1 MLSPPNMQTI
11 TMTYMQA
18 LFLLS
23 HTKHRAR
30 GNRAIVHKKNPA
42 ILKMNRGGNKYDYPL
57 YPGGEVLKRSQL
69 IFSGSGTINE
79 NLPAQ
84 LCWLKRPY
92 SEEAMIFLVSNQ
104 LESYLLFREE
114 P

>member
-1 MLSPPNMQTI
+1 
-11 TMTYMQA
+11 
-18 LFLLS
+18 
-23 HTKHRAR
+23 
-30 GNRAIVHKKNPA
+30 
-42 ILKMNRGGNKYDYPL
+42 
-57 YPGGEVLKRSQL
+57 VLKRSQL